1 MDTEPRGGADLAT
14 IATFDDG
21 RVGIERVELS
31 PRKAGEVDLTVLAAA
46 VCGSDLHTVLGHR
59 PAPPRT
65 ALGHEGVGVVRDADP
80 GARDLRGTPLRA
92 GDRAVFALYAA
103 CGTCDR
109 CASGLAMKCR
119 SVLKY
124 GHESVDREPRAT
136 GTLADR
142 VRLLPGVPVLRV
154 PDGHEDTLVVSAGC
168 AVATAAEIVAAAGP
182 EAAGRDVLVVG
193 AGAVGA
199 YCVAMFAGMGCRV
212 AVREVSEE
220 RLALAES
227 LGGHPD
233 PGGGGGPYPVA
244 VEASGHPDAFLGALN
259 AVDVGGRLVAAGSVS
274 PGATAVTL
282 DPALLVTRR
291 ISVVGVHNYT
301 LESFV
306 RGVDWLLEHGGGLGL
321 ERLLSPPVPL
331 PEITDGFELMRRG
344 AYARV
349 LVRP

>member
-1 MDTEPRGGADLAT
+1 LDTEPRDGADIAR
-14 IATFDDG
+14 IATFHEG
-21 RVGIERVELS
+21 EVAVERVGLS
-31 PRKAGEVDLTVLAAA
+31 PRKAGEIDLTMLAAA
-46 VCGSDLHTVLGHR
+46 ICGSDLHTVLGHR

-65 ALGHEGVGVVRDADP
+65 ALGHEGVGVVHDIGP
-80 GARDLRGTPLRA
+80 EARDLRGTPLSR
-92 GDRAVFALYAA
+92 GDRVVFALFDA

-109 CASGLAMKCR
+109 CAAGLAMKCR

-154 PDGHEDTLVVSAGC
+154 PDGPEDTLVVSAGC
-168 AVATAAEIVAAAGP
+168 AVATAAEIVAEAGP
-182 EAAGRDVLVVG
+182 ETAGRDVLVVG

-212 AVREVSEE
+212 GVREPSAE
-220 RLALAES
+220 RLALARS
-227 LGGHPD
+227 LGGSTD
-233 PGGGGGPYPVA
+233 TEGPYSVV
-244 VEASGHPDAFLGALN
+244 VEASGHPDAFLAALD
-259 AVDVGGRLVAAGSVS
+259 ALDVGGRLIAAGSVS
-274 PGATAVTL
+274 PGATTVTL

-291 ISVVGVHNYT
+291 VSVIGVHNYT

-306 RGVDWLLEHGGGLGL
+306 QGVDWLLEHGEGLGL
-321 ERLLSPPVPL
+321 DRLLSPPVPL
-331 PEITDGFELMRRG
+331 AEVADGFDLMLEG

>member
-1 MDTEPRGGADLAT
+1 MDAEPRDGADLAR
-14 IATFDDG
+14 IATFHEG
-21 RVGIERVELS
+21 EVAVERVELS
-31 PRKAGEVDLTVLAAA
+31 PRKAGEIDLTMLAAA

-65 ALGHEGVGVVRDADP
+65 ALGHEGVGVVHDIDPDAK
-80 GARDLRGTPLRA
+80 DLRGTPLLP
-92 GDRAVFALYAA
+92 GDRVVFALFDA

-109 CASGLAMKCR
+109 CADGLAMKCR

-154 PDGHEDTLVVSAGC
+154 PDGPEDTLVVSAGC
-168 AVATAAEIVAAAGP
+168 AVATAAEIVSAAGP
-182 EAAGRDVLVVG
+182 EVAGRAVLVVG

-199 YCVAMFAGMGCRV
+199 YCVAMFAAMGCRV
-212 AVREVSEE
+212 GVREPSAE
-220 RLALAES
+220 RLTLAES
-227 LGGHPD
+227 LGGGPD
-233 PGGGGGPYPVA
+233 AEGPYPVV
-244 VEASGHPDAFLGALN
+244 VEASGHPDAFVGALD
-259 AVDVGGRLVAAGSVS
+259 AVDVGGRLIAAGSVS

-291 ISVVGVHNYT
+291 ISVIGVHNYT

-306 RGVDWLLEHGGGLGL
+306 RGVDWLLEHGDGLDL
-321 ERLLSPPVPL
+321 DRLLSPPVPL
-331 PEITDGFELMRRG
+331 AEIADGFALMRG
-344 AYARV
+344 GGFARV